1 MDMVAH
7 KVTMEDPQV
16 DLTEAGGVGVVGDV
30 GVVEDVETTGVR
42 MMTGEATTMMLS
54 RKRARIA
61 QGMKRRT
68 KH

>member
-42 MMTGEATTMMLS
+42 
-54 RKRARIA
+54 
-61 QGMKRRT
+61 
-68 KH
+68 